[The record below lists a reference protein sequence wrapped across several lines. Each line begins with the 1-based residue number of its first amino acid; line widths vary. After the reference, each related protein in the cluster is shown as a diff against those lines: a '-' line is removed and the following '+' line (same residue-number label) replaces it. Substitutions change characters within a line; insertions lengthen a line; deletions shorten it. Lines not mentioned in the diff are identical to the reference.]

1 MEENIKQEV
10 AYFMRRLYRKGLT
23 TSLGGNISC
32 KIDNDRFAI
41 TPSQTDK
48 GRMKADE
55 LGIVKLNGENL
66 TPKVK
71 LSMETKM
78 HLYIYQKRPEIKA
91 IIHAHPP
98 FSSFFAASDKKI
110 NCKLLGEAR
119 ALLGEPAYAKY
130 ALMGTEEL
138 AEIVSD
144 SALTSNLVI
153 LKNHG
158 ILTVGDSLITAIDRI
173 EVAEV
178 AARLSILCNIHGSI
192 QELTAAQL
200 AEIDSLMNVS

>member
-1 MEENIKQEV
+1 MEENIKQDV

-32 KIDNDRFAI
+32 KIDNDKFAI

-55 LGIVKLNGENL
+55 LGIVNLKGENL

-78 HLYIYQKRPEIKA
+78 HLYIYQKRTDVKA
-91 IIHAHPP
+91 IVHAHPP
-98 FSSFFAASDKKI
+98 FSSFFAASEKQI

-130 ALMGTEEL
+130 ALMGSEEL
-138 AEIVSD
+138 AQIVSD
-144 SALTSNLVI
+144 SAISSNLII

-158 ILTVGDSLITAIDRI
+158 ILTVGDSLITALDRI
-173 EVAEV
+173 EEE
-178 AARLSILCNIHGSI
+178 RDEGR
-192 QELTAAQL
+192 QERRY
-200 AEIDSLMNVS
+200 S

>member
-1 MEENIKQEV
+1 MEEKIKQEV

-32 KIDNDRFAI
+32 KIDNDKFAI
-41 TPSQTDK
+41 TPSQIDK
-48 GRMKADE
+48 GRIKDNE
-55 LGIVKLNGENL
+55 LGIVNLNGENL
-66 TPKVK
+66 TPNVK

-78 HLYIYQKRPEIKA
+78 HLYIYQKRKDVKA
-91 IIHAHPP
+91 IVHAHPP
-98 FSSFFAASDKKI
+98 FSSFFAASEKKI

-119 ALLGEPAYAKY
+119 ALLCEPTYAKY
-130 ALMGTEEL
+130 ALMGSDEL

-144 SALTSNLVI
+144 YAIASNVII

-158 ILTVGDSLITAIDRI
+158 ILTVGDSLITALDRI

-178 AARLSILCNIHGSI
+178 AARLSLIGSIHGNVR
-192 QELTAAQL
+192 ELTASQL
-200 AEIDSLMNVS
+200 AEIDSLMNNF

>member
-1 MEENIKQEV
+1 MKENIMQEV
-10 AYFMRRLYRKGLT
+10 AYFMRRLYRKSLT

-32 KIDNDRFAI
+32 KIDNDKFAI

-55 LGIVKLNGENL
+55 LGIVGLNGENY

-78 HLYIYQKRPEIKA
+78 HLFIYQKRPDIKA
-91 IIHAHPP
+91 IVHAHPP
-98 FSSFFAASDKKI
+98 FCSVFAASNKKI
-110 NCKLLGEAR
+110 NCKLLGEAH
-119 ALLGEPAYAKY
+119 ALLGEPAYANY

-138 AEIVSD
+138 ANIVSD
-144 SALTSNLVI
+144 SALTSNIII

-178 AARLSILCNIHGSI
+178 AARLSILLNINGNI
-192 QELTAAQL
+192 QELNPDQL
-200 AEIDSLMNVS
+200 AEIDALMNV